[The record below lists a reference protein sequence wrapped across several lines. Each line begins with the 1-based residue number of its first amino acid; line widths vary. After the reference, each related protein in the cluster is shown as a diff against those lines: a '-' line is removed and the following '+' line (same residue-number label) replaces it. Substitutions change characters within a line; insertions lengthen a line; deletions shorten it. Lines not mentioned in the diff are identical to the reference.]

1 MTIFKIKYGAALVS
15 LLIIISLLGAGG
27 WFWNNYGQRM
37 EEMEKKDPE
46 LFGMILDEA
55 RGFNL
60 IEASRLLID
69 LDQMTPSQ
77 VRWNRYQRLK
87 KKIQHDDN
95 FRQEV
100 KAIREGAVERA
111 RAKQNKQHAAQIS
124 DIGLKHTKNSWIE
137 LKPWQK
143 NLVLRE
149 TCQQI
154 LSGNKKLS
162 ANYCDQA
169 IPLGREDRFVT
180 RALENLK
187 LEMDYFDFTRLLN
200 QAGIPAESAISKSG
214 KLLKMTGSLG
224 GA

>member
-1 MTIFKIKYGAALVS
+1 MTIFKIKYGVIIIS
-15 LLIIISLLGAGG
+15 LLIIITLVGAGG

-37 EEMEKKDPE
+37 GEIKQKDPE

-69 LDQMTPSQ
+69 LDQMTLSQ

-87 KKIQHDDN
+87 KKIQNDDN

-111 RAKQNKQHAAQIS
+111 RAEQNKQHAAQIS
-124 DIGLKHTKNSWIE
+124 DVGLIHSGKSWND

-143 NLVLRE
+143 GLVLRE
-149 TCQQI
+149 TCQQV
-154 LSGNKKLS
+154 LSGNKKLP

-200 QAGIPAESAISKSG
+200 QAGIPEESAISKSG